1 MSEPKKIRISD
12 KNPYIADVIKRL
24 EENPIV
30 ERLEDDPKPDI
41 TKIEH
46 IKELQ
51 EILVQT
57 CIDYINKN
65 GLTDIYQ
72 VSFSADD
79 LAESAKYGSW
89 QACTDS
95 NITVYGLG
103 YENHRRKNGEIF
115 KMATRYKIGEYM

>member
-1 MSEPKKIRISD
+1 MERKKNHISESIQ
-12 KNPYIADVIKRL
+12 PY

-30 ERLEDDPKPDI
+30 ERLSDDPIPDI
-41 TKIEH
+41 TKTEH

-72 VSFSADD
+72 VSFSADA

-103 YENHRRKNGEIF
+103 YENHRRKNGDIF
-115 KMATRYKIGEYM
+115 KMAARYKIGEYM